1 MSKSQRRV
9 RFEEAMARL
18 ESIVDAVEKGDI
30 GLEESIDK
38 YEEAMGLV
46 RQCRAI
52 LADAEQRIQRI
63 QLDAQGGAALVDA
76 PELADNAGAETQ

>member
-1 MSKSQRRV
+1 MT
-9 RFEEAMARL
+9 RL
-18 ESIVDAVEKGDI
+18 EAIVQAVEKGEI

-52 LADAEQRIQRI
+52 LTEAEQRIQRI
-63 QLDAQGGAALVDA
+63 QLDAQGGAELVDA
-76 PELADNAGAETQ
+76 PELADDAAANGQ